1 MSVCLFIVSGRLRCG
16 AFKTFC
22 GCHCQSRKAGT
33 FTCRSRRWVTFHL
46 PKPTTGASRLSV
58 NRQNEFSQQRPTRTR
73 FSSPQSAKAR
83 FSLQRSASINFQPA
97 EAETFRSG
105 KARFSP
111 IENGEKFQKAA
122 GAESRRKAASTAGI
136 RFSPVSAK
144 NRLSLVFSG
153 EFRTVLPKIFV
164 RRKSRS
170 AYSQRTCPDR
180 PAKILTTRYSSL
192 YFTMA
197 IAAYSYR
204 GSMIFR

>member
-16 AFKTFC
+16 AFKPFC
-22 GCHCQSRKAGT
+22 DCPYQSRKAGT

-46 PKPTTGASRLSV
+46 PKPTTWASRLSAS
-58 NRQNEFSQQRPTRTR
+58 RQTEFSQQRPTRIR
-73 FSSPQSAKAR
+73 FCSPQSAKAR

-97 EAETFRSG
+97 KAETFGSG

-111 IENGEKFQKAA
+111 VETVKNSKRQRGQKAA
-122 GAESRRKAASTAGI
+122 TPTAGI

-153 EFRTVLPKIFV
+153 KFRTVLPKIFV
-164 RRKSRS
+164 KRKSRS

-180 PAKILTTRYSSL
+180 PTKIFTTRYSSL

>member
-16 AFKTFC
+16 AFKPFC
-22 GCHCQSRKAGT
+22 DCPYQSRKAGT

-46 PKPTTGASRLSV
+46 PKPTTGTSRLSV
-58 NRQNEFSQQRPTRTR
+58 NRQPEFSPQRPTRTR
-73 FSSPQSAKAR
+73 FCSPQSAKAR

-97 EAETFRSG
+97 KAPTFGSG

-111 IENGEKFQKAA
+111 VKTVKNPKRQR
-122 GAESRRKAASTAGI
+122 AESRGASSSI

-144 NRLSLVFSG
+144 KTDFRLFFRGNFGLFSRKFPSG
-153 EFRTVLPKIFV
+153 E
-164 RRKSRS
+164 KSRS
-170 AYSQRTCPDR
+170 AYSQRTCPDL
-180 PAKILTTRYSSL
+180 PAKIFTTRYSSL

-204 GSMIFR
+204 ESMIFR